1 MKDNLDTLHNWQGTP
16 RDVTKKQL
24 KLLSSKAPD
33 VRIPKAQLQQ
43 RHSRNAPG
51 IYKVVQ

>member
-24 KLLSSKAPD
+24 LSGKAPD